1 VAAGRPQDV
10 TTFYPLPEAAV
21 RLGVSQASL
30 RRRVRNGVAQ
40 AERRPHAGGFAWWV
54 ACDEP
59 AATPGQPTGSPG
71 VAPQEGLTGEA
82 VRRLEAHVA
91 DLRDQLKAREREV
104 AELHVTMNR
113 LLLALPAPAPSPS
126 TNGIAHGQA
135 AESSGP
141 GSSNGVFDDR
151 PLGMQSSPP
160 PRDPAGRSWWQRL
173 RLVWG

>member
-113 LLLALPAPAPSPS
+113 LLLALPAPAGVVATS
-126 TNGIAHGQA
+126 TNGIAHGLA
-135 AESSGP
+135 ASANAEQGAGAPDGEPDAASA
-141 GSSNGVFDDR
+141 NAE
-151 PLGMQSSPP
+151 
-160 PRDPAGRSWWQRL
+160 PAGRSWWQRL